1 VKKQQVH
8 WLYKLGG
15 FRFSVLAGVII
26 LAMIALGFAMAT
38 HHYNSEQ
45 AQLSNVQA
53 TLSSLQNE
61 HSALLLEKHQLET
74 RLALAELAASDHQEQ
89 VAALHRQLAKTSS
102 SVSFYRNVMAPESV
116 QEGFVVDGLQI
127 RQANALPERQAAPN
141 DIEGSEATANATT
154 TPGQP
159 QDITGQP
166 QYYVMEFVLLQRL
179 TRRAVIKGDL
189 KICIKG
195 SLANEPA
202 QICSGSE
209 TLLPDGPVD
218 YRFKFFQ
225 TVRVEFSLPEGFV
238 AQQILFSS
246 QVYQYTTK
254 REDYRW
260 QVDWQQVIANNGEAD
275 DDTPPQ

>member
-1 VKKQQVH
+1 MKKQQVH

-26 LAMIALGFAMAT
+26 LAMIALGFAIAT

-53 TLSSLQNE
+53 TLRSLQNE

-74 RLALAELAASDHQEQ
+74 RLALAELAATDHQEQ
-89 VAALHRQLAKTSS
+89 VAELHRQLAKTNS

-127 RQANALPERQAAPN
+127 RRAEATPELQATSSE
-141 DIEGSEATANATT
+141 IEGSEATTKAA
-154 TPGQP
+154 GQP
-159 QDITGQP
+159 P
-166 QYYVMEFVLLQRL
+166 HYVMEFVLLQRL

-189 KICIKG
+189 KICIEG

-209 TLLPDGPVD
+209 ALLPAGAID

-225 TVRVEFSLPEGFV
+225 TVRVEFSLPVGFV

-260 QVDWQQVIANNGEAD
+260 QVDWQQVIANGGDTD